1 MDLFLP
7 IMVFLIVA
15 AALGFAIGW
24 LVRGA
29 KFQKESD
36 RLAGDWR
43 ARLGRVE
50 EERDRLQAELAT
62 ARDDGAALEPTQR
75 EAGQRAA
82 VGDPE
87 LEARATRLERE
98 LEQTRAANARQRAE
112 IERLEARTAEL
123 QPSAAGLSAAPAPA
137 AAAAAA
143 GTVGAPPIAAP
154 AAVEQVS
161 TAQTAPPPPLTRSEG
176 EPDDLKRISGIG
188 PGIEKTLHELGIF
201 HFRQIAAFTPE
212 NVAWIDQRLRF
223 RGRIEREDWIGQARR
238 LAAES

>member
-1 MDLFLP
+1 LNLFLP
-7 IMVFLIVA
+7 IAVFLIVA

-29 KFQKESD
+29 KLQGESD

-43 ARLGRVE
+43 TRLGRVE
-50 EERDRLQAELAT
+50 GERDRLQAELAA
-62 ARDDGAALEPTQR
+62 ARDDGAALERAQG
-75 EAGQRAA
+75 EAEQRAPA
-82 VGDPE
+82 GDPE

-98 LEQTRAANARQRAE
+98 LEQARAANSRQRAE

-123 QPSAAGLSAAPAPA
+123 QASAAKAPAGPTSAAP
-137 AAAAAA
+137 
-143 GTVGAPPIAAP
+143 VIAAP

-161 TAQTAPPPPLTRSEG
+161 IDAQAAPPPSLTRPEG

-212 NVAWIDQRLRF
+212 NVVWVNQHLRF
-223 RGRIEREDWIGQARR
+223 RGRIERENWIGQARR
-238 LAAES
+238 LAAESQGSDATA

>member
-1 MDLFLP
+1 MNLFLP
-7 IMVFLIVA
+7 IAVFLIVA

-29 KFQKESD
+29 KLQGESD
-36 RLAGDWR
+36 RLAGDWQ

-50 EERDRLQAELAT
+50 GERDRLQAELAA
-62 ARDDGAALEPTQR
+62 ARDDGAALERAPGAA
-75 EAGQRAA
+75 EQRATA
-82 VGDPE
+82 GDPE

-98 LEQTRAANARQRAE
+98 LEQARAANARQRAE

-123 QPSAAGLSAAPAPA
+123 QDSAAKAPA
-137 AAAAAA
+137 APTPAAP
-143 GTVGAPPIAAP
+143 VIAAP

-161 TAQTAPPPPLTRSEG
+161 IDAQAAPPPSLARPEG

-212 NVAWIDQRLRF
+212 NVVWVNRRLRF
-223 RGRIEREDWIGQARR
+223 KGRIEREDWIGQARR
-238 LAAES
+238 LVAESQGSDATA